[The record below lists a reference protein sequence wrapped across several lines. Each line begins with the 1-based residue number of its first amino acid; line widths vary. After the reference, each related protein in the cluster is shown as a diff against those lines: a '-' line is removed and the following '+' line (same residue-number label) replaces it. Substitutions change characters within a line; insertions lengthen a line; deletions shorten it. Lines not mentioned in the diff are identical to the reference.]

1 VVRLFAGDLPVEWVV
16 GWSNGRPLD
25 EDLGTVDVSSD
36 HDQELGG
43 VIRFSS
49 GLSAQIVDK
58 PGPLRGIEV
67 LCERGV
73 FSSDYSSFRLLQ
85 RSAQTDRRRRGLFDL
100 VEMPGLFEDS
110 VDWGGRY
117 EDGYDAA
124 GWLGMASRQAATAQ
138 SMIDALEEDIEPR
151 ANGENARAVLE
162 LTIAMR
168 ESERRGQQRVT
179 LPLEDRSLQ
188 ILPAATRMYYKRE
201 VRGEEWYAEQL
212 ARQKRETR

>member
-1 VVRLFAGDLPVEWVV
+1 
-16 GWSNGRPLD
+16 
-25 EDLGTVDVSSD
+25 
-36 HDQELGG
+36 
-43 VIRFSS
+43 
-49 GLSAQIVDK
+49 
-58 PGPLRGIEV
+58 
-67 LCERGV
+67 
-73 FSSDYSSFRLLQ
+73 
-85 RSAQTDRRRRGLFDL
+85 
-100 VEMPGLFEDS
+100 
-110 VDWGGRY
+110 
-117 EDGYDAA
+117 
-124 GWLGMASRQAATAQ
+124 
-138 SMIDALEEDIEPR
+138 MIDALEEDIEPR